1 MPAKG
6 RVLVVGGDQALVGE
20 LTPSMTGRE
29 FEVAAVPDARQASL
43 KLVAES
49 FSALIVDFARVPA
62 PDREAL
68 GKLQKER
75 GGFLLIGIEATPT
88 LSPATPSPLRRLP
101 WPLPSRFLDQVRA
114 VEIPVVFLVEPT
126 LYVTNGMQAAL
137 RASGIMFF
145 QLDNELGL
153 IDMMRVQLAK
163 LEEYN
168 AKSKPGKTG
177 FWERLSG
184 GAAASAPMPA
194 DILGHIAAV
203 KFAGSATDAGPVDA
217 RIRQALPGAVV
228 YHVTTVDVVRTAV
241 AALKATS
248 AAVLPRE
255 QATRIAEIVADATS
269 ENKAAAPRE
278 KERILLNDNEMPTL
292 SRLSET
298 LIALGYEVVATTN
311 GEEAL
316 RLVGQK
322 FAEKKPF
329 HLAAIGGSA
338 LEGTKLSGA
347 NLALKMRE
355 KDKEIRLVLMID
367 QFPVDQ
373 ALKGVSRAVELG
385 LDDAILKPI
394 DVSRLVLSVQRALE
408 SRFLKLENIRLR
420 DVAEDAARKL
430 AQVNGFQTK
439 FFATV
444 AHDVKNPL
452 TAILGYS
459 EVLGM
464 RLKDKPD
471 ELKCASHIHNAAKTL
486 NLLVSDLVDLAAI
499 ESGKL
504 RVEIGQLDL
513 AQVISDV
520 KSRVEIVAA
529 RKQLTFNSVLPPS
542 LPMLAGDPHRIG
554 QVVQNLC
561 TNAVQYTKEGGKM
574 AIEVKVDGDWIIVGV
589 RDTGIGIS
597 KEDLPRVWER
607 FFQTKE
613 AQTMRKA
620 GFGLGLKIA
629 REIVQ
634 MHGGD
639 MGIESEL
646 GVGSFFFFKLPI
658 PKGAVAVPT
667 PASIPAPAA
676 VPAPATVPIPAPAP
690 ATVPIPPPMGRPAP
704 AIPAPPPTAPV
715 TAPIT
720 APVTAPL
727 GHVPPPAATQP
738 PTPKPPPKA

>member
-1 MPAKG
+1 MPPKG
-6 RVLVVGGDQALVGE
+6 RVLLVGGDATLLGE
-20 LTPSMTGRE
+20 MTPSMSGRE
-29 FEVAAVPDARQASL
+29 YELATVPDARQAGV
-43 KLVAES
+43 KLATEA
-49 FSALIVDFARVPA
+49 FAALIVDYARVPA
-62 PDREAL
+62 ADREVLA
-68 GKLQKER
+68 KLQKDR
-75 GGFLLIGIEATPT
+75 GGFLLVGVEPTPT
-88 LSPATPSPLRRLP
+88 LSPSMPGPLRRLP
-101 WPLPSRFLDQVRA
+101 WPLPARFLDQVRA
-114 VEIPVVFLVEPT
+114 VEVPVIFLVEPA
-126 LYVTNGMQAAL
+126 LYVSGGIQTAL
-137 RASGIMFF
+137 RQSGIQFF
-145 QLDNELGL
+145 QLDGELGL
-153 IDMMRVQLAK
+153 VDMMREQMAK
-163 LEEYN
+163 LEQHR
-168 AKSKPGKTG
+168 AKPKKTG
-177 FWERLSG
+177 FWDRLSG
-184 GAAASAPMPA
+184 SGGGDGGAA
-194 DILGHIAAV
+194 DGGGLLGHIAAV
-203 KFAGSATDAGPVDA
+203 KFAGAAAEAAQVDA
-217 RIRQALPGAVV
+217 RIRQALPNAVV
-228 YHVTTVDVVRTAV
+228 YHVTAVDVVRAAVATLKGGQTAV
-241 AALKATS
+241 VS
-248 AAVLPRE
+248 RE
-255 QATRIAEIVADATS
+255 QAVRIAEMLTDAAADSKST
-269 ENKAAAPRE
+269 APRE
-278 KERILLNDNEMPTL
+278 KERLLLVDNEMPTL

-298 LIALGYEVVATTN
+298 LIALGYEVVITTK

-316 RLVGQK
+316 ELVQKK
-322 FAEKKPF
+322 FAEKNPF

-338 LEGTKLSGA
+338 LETTKLSGA
-347 NLALKMRE
+347 NLALKMKE
-355 KDKEIRLVLMID
+355 KDKDLRLVLMVD
-367 QFPVDQ
+367 QFPADA

-385 LDDAILKPI
+385 LDDAVLKPI
-394 DVSRLVLSVQRALE
+394 DPARLVLSIQRALE
-408 SRFLKLENIRLR
+408 KRFLIVENVRLF
-420 DVAEDAARKL
+420 EAAKELAAKL

-471 ELKCASHIHNAAKTL
+471 ELKCAAHIHNAAKTL

-529 RKQLTFNSVLPPS
+529 RKQLTFSTNLPPA
-542 LPMLAGDPHRIG
+542 LPLLAGDPHRIG

-574 AIEVKVDGDWIIVGV
+574 AVEVRIDGDWIIVGV

-646 GVGSFFFFKLPI
+646 GVGSFFFFKLPV
-658 PKGAVAVPT
+658 PKGAAAVPVPAGTAVPAAAVPPPSGTVPPPAAGLVPT
-667 PASIPAPAA
+667 PPPAA
-676 VPAPATVPIPAPAP
+676 RPGNA
-690 ATVPIPPPMGRPAP
+690 IPPPPATAP
-704 AIPAPPPTAPV
+704 AGPV
-715 TAPIT
+715 
-720 APVTAPL
+720 L
-727 GHVPPPAATQP
+727 GHVPPPPTGPAAKI
-738 PTPKPPPKA
+738 PKPPPKA

>member
-1 MPAKG
+1 MPPKG
-6 RVLVVGGDQALVGE
+6 RVLLVGGDAALLGE
-20 LTPSMTGRE
+20 MTPSMSGRE
-29 FEVAAVPDARQASL
+29 YELATVPDARQAGV
-43 KLVAES
+43 KLATEA
-49 FSALIVDFARVPA
+49 FAALIVDYARVPA
-62 PDREAL
+62 ADREAL
-68 GKLQKER
+68 AKLQKER
-75 GGFLLIGIEATPT
+75 GGFLLVGVEPTPT
-88 LSPATPSPLRRLP
+88 LSPSIPGPLRRLP
-101 WPLPSRFLDQVRA
+101 WPLPARFLDQVRA
-114 VEIPVVFLVEPT
+114 VEVPVIFLVEPA
-126 LYVTNGMQAAL
+126 LYVTSGIQTAL
-137 RASGIMFF
+137 RQSGIQFF
-145 QLDNELGL
+145 QLDGELGL
-153 IDMMRVQLAK
+153 VDMMREQMTK
-163 LEEYN
+163 LEQQRV
-168 AKSKPGKTG
+168 KPKKTG
-177 FWERLSG
+177 FWDRLSG
-184 GAAASAPMPA
+184 SGGGDAAAA
-194 DILGHIAAV
+194 DDGGLLGHIAAV
-203 KFAGSATDAGPVDA
+203 KFAGAAAEAAQADA
-217 RIRQALPGAVV
+217 RIRQALPNAVV
-228 YHVTTVDVVRTAV
+228 YHVTAVDVVRAAV
-241 AALKATS
+241 ATLKGGQ
-248 AAVLPRE
+248 AAVVSRE
-255 QATRIAEIVADATS
+255 QAVRIAEILTDAAADSKST
-269 ENKAAAPRE
+269 APRE
-278 KERILLNDNEMPTL
+278 KERLLLVDNEMPTL

-298 LIALGYEVVATTN
+298 LIALGYEVVITTK

-316 RLVGQK
+316 ELVQK
-322 FAEKKPF
+322 RFAEKKPF

-338 LEGTKLSGA
+338 LETTKLSGA
-347 NLALKMRE
+347 NLALKMKE
-355 KDKEIRLVLMID
+355 KDKDLRLVLMVD
-367 QFPVDQ
+367 QFPADA

-385 LDDAILKPI
+385 LDDAVLKPI
-394 DVSRLVLSVQRALE
+394 DPARLVLSIQRALE
-408 SRFLKLENIRLR
+408 KRFLIVENVRLF
-420 DVAEDAARKL
+420 EAAKELAAKL

-471 ELKCASHIHNAAKTL
+471 ELKCAAHIHNAAKTL

-529 RKQLTFNSVLPPS
+529 RKQLTFSTNLPPA

-574 AIEVKVDGDWIIVGV
+574 AVEVRIDGDWIIVGV

-646 GVGSFFFFKLPI
+646 GVGSFFFFKLPV
-658 PKGAVAVPT
+658 PKGAAAVPVPAGTAAPAAAVPPPPATGPVPT
-667 PASIPAPAA
+667 P
-676 VPAPATVPIPAPAP
+676 VPGARPGTA
-690 ATVPIPPPMGRPAP
+690 IPPPPATAP
-704 AIPAPPPTAPV
+704 AGPV
-715 TAPIT
+715 
-720 APVTAPL
+720 L
-727 GHVPPPAATQP
+727 GHVPPPPTGPAAKI
-738 PTPKPPPKA
+738 PKPPPKA